1 MLKTVGYFAS
11 LNGRAA
17 DSIDFVTEALRD
29 SSSNQTNEITI
40 SKIAEVTCGYFNIKQ
55 SDLCGK
61 KKTKELVE
69 PRQMA
74 MYLVTSILPEVPL
87 ASIGQFFGGRDHT
100 TVIHA
105 RDKIQQKITEDSI
118 YKKRVEDIKN
128 LVLNK

>member
-1 MLKTVGYFAS
+1 MLV
-11 LNGRAA
+11 NIA
-17 DSIDFVTEALRD
+17 DIKVKHRVRKDLGDIEALKD
-29 SSSNQTNEITI
+29 SSTNPAGEITI
-40 SKIAEVTCGYFNIKQ
+40 QKIAEVTCEYFGIKQ
-55 SDLCGK
+55 SDICGK

-74 MYLVTSILPEVPL
+74 MYLVTSVLPEIPL

-105 RDKIQQKITEDSI
+105 RDKIQQKITEDTL